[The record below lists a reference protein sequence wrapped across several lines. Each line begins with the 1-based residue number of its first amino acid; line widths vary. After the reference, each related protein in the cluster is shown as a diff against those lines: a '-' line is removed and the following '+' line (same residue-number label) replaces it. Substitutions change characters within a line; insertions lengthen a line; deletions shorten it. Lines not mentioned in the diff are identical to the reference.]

1 MGRESHRLNENKR
14 QGGRVNLTALP
25 ARLNTQTAPLQPLRT
40 AMPSYTAPTKDTQF
54 VLHDVLNIKDA
65 GIPGYDELELDFTGA
80 VLEEA
85 GKIARDVLHPLNVV
99 GDTEGCRLENGVVYT
114 PTGFKAAFEQVKEGG
129 WPGLDMPEQYGGQ
142 NMPYVIGTAV
152 GEFFS
157 GANQAF
163 TMYQGLTHGAASA
176 ILAHGTDAQKDTY
189 LPKMV
194 SCEWT
199 GTMNLTEPHCG
210 TDLGLMRTKAEPQ
223 DDGSYKITGQKIFIS
238 AGDHDMSD
246 NVIHLV
252 LAKIPG
258 GPEGIKGVSLFI
270 VPKFIVNEDGTPGE
284 RNGVSVGKIEEKMG
298 IHGNSTCVMNYDA
311 ATGWLLGDMHK
322 GMRAMFTMMN
332 EARLGVGMQGLAQA
346 EAAYQNA
353 VEYAKDRLQ
362 GRDVTGAKNPDGPAD
377 PLIVHPDIRRNL
389 MDQKSFA
396 EGARAFILWGAT
408 MIDKAHRSEDK
419 DADGLISLLTPVIKG
434 FLTDKGYD
442 MTVQAQQVY
451 GGHGYIEEWGMSQ
464 YTRDARIAMIYEGAN
479 GVQALDLV
487 GRKLA
492 QDGGKHVMAFFDMV
506 KGFCKENAE
515 ISEDYAKDF
524 IEPLKAASKDLQAA
538 GMYFMQNGMK
548 NPNNALAG
556 STDFMHM
563 FGHVC
568 LGLMWAMMGK
578 AAQKALDEGASD
590 AAFYETKLATGRYY
604 MARQLPATK
613 LHLARIETGADT
625 VMALD
630 AAQF

>member
-1 MGRESHRLNENKR
+1 
-14 QGGRVNLTALP
+14 
-25 ARLNTQTAPLQPLRT
+25 
-40 AMPSYTAPTKDTQF
+40 MPIYTAPTKDTQF
-54 VLHDVLNIKDA
+54 ILHDVLKVSQSDT
-65 GIPGYDELELDFTGA
+65 PGYAELDADFTGA

-85 GKIARDVLHPLNVV
+85 GKIATNVLHPLNAV

-114 PTGFKAAFEQVKEGG
+114 PTGFKDAFEQVKEGG
-129 WPGLDMPEQYGGQ
+129 WTGLDMPEQYGGQ

-152 GEFFS
+152 GEMFS
-157 GANQAF
+157 ASNQAF

-176 ILAHGTDAQKDTY
+176 ILAHGSDAQKDTY

-223 DDGSYKITGQKIFIS
+223 ADGSYKITGQKIFIS
-238 AGDHDMSD
+238 SGDHDMAD
-246 NVIHLV
+246 NIVHLV
-252 LAKIPG
+252 LAKIVG

-270 VPKFIVNEDGTPGE
+270 VPKFMVNEDGSLGA
-284 RNGVSVGKIEEKMG
+284 RNAVSVGKIEEKMG
-298 IHGNSTCVMNYDA
+298 IHGNSTCVMNYDG
-311 ATGWLLGDMHK
+311 ATGYLLGEEHK

-346 EAAYQNA
+346 DAAYQNA
-353 VEYAKDRLQ
+353 LEYAKDRLQ

-389 MDQKSFA
+389 MDQKSFT

-408 MIDKAHRSEDK
+408 MIDAAHRADDK
-419 DADGLISLLTPVIKG
+419 DADGLVSLLTPVIKG
-434 FLTDKGYD
+434 FLTDQGYD

-492 QDGGKHVMAFFDMV
+492 QDGGKHVMAFFELV
-506 KGFCKENAE
+506 KTFCKDNAG
-515 ISEDYAKDF
+515 EDEAYDKGF

-548 NPNNALAG
+548 NPNNALSG
-556 STDFMHM
+556 SYDFMHM

-568 LGLMWAMMGK
+568 LGLMWAQMAK
-578 AAQKALDEGASD
+578 AARAALAGGASD
-590 AAFYETKLATGRYY
+590 TAFYETKIATGRYY
-604 MARQLPATK
+604 MARRLPATAM
-613 LHLARIETGADT
+613 HLARIQTGAET

-630 AAQF
+630 AANF

>member
-1 MGRESHRLNENKR
+1 
-14 QGGRVNLTALP
+14 
-25 ARLNTQTAPLQPLRT
+25 
-40 AMPSYTAPTKDTQF
+40 MPVYNAPTKDTQF
-54 VLHDVLNIKDA
+54 ILHDVLNVSA
-65 GIPGYDELELDFTGA
+65 ATTPGYDELERDFTA
-80 VLEEA
+80 AILEEA
-85 GKIARDVLHPLNVV
+85 GKISSEVLHPLNVV

-114 PTGFKAAFEQVKEGG
+114 PTGFKEAFEQVKEGG
-129 WPGLDMPEQYGGQ
+129 WTGLDMPEAYGGQ
-142 NMPYVIGTAV
+142 NMPYVMGTAV
-152 GEFFS
+152 GEMFS
-157 GANQAF
+157 SANQAF
-163 TMYQGLTHGAASA
+163 VMYQGLTHGAASA

-223 DDGSYKITGQKIFIS
+223 ADGSYKVSGQKIFIS

-270 VPKFIVNEDGTPGE
+270 VPKFIVNEDGSLGE
-284 RNGVSVGKIEEKMG
+284 RNGVSVGNIEKKMG
-298 IHGNSTCVMNYDA
+298 IHGNSTCVMNYDE
-311 ATGWLLGDMHK
+311 ATGYLLGTEHK

-332 EARLGVGMQGLAQA
+332 EARLGVGMQGVAQA

-362 GRDVTGAKNPDGPAD
+362 GRDVTGVKNPDGPAD
-377 PLIVHPDIRRNL
+377 PLIVHPDIRRSL
-389 MDQKSFA
+389 MDQKSFV
-396 EGARAFILWGAT
+396 EGGRAFLLWGAS
-408 MIDKAHRSEDK
+408 MIDKAHRDGDK
-419 DADGLISLLTPVIKG
+419 DADGLVSLLTPVIKG
-434 FLTDKGYD
+434 FLTDEGYD
-442 MTVQAQQVY
+442 MTVKAQQVY
-451 GGHGYIEEWGMSQ
+451 GGHGYIEEHGMSQ
-464 YTRDARIAMIYEGAN
+464 YTRDARIAQIYEGAN

-492 QDGGKHVMAFFDMV
+492 QDGGKHVMAFFELV
-506 KGFCKENAE
+506 KNFCKDNAG
-515 ISEDYAKDF
+515 ISEAYAKDF

-556 STDFMHM
+556 SYDFMHM

-568 LGLMWAMMGK
+568 LGLMWAEMGK
-578 AAQKALDEGASD
+578 AAQAALDAGTDD
-590 AAFYETKLATGRYY
+590 AAFYETKLTTGRYY
-604 MARQLPATK
+604 MARRLPATK
-613 LHLARIETGADT
+613 LHLARIESGADT

-630 AAQF
+630 AANF